1 VRPLAI
7 LSTSRFRKRL
17 NGRGHG
23 RDHPRSRRPTSSAA
37 SPTVCCRVEQGV
49 LWGEYVVQGEFLR
62 GHVARQDDL
71 SGAHWGVTAQD
82 AGPAQPIKLLLR
94 ISNGTSCVHAYLLPK
109 RRDRQQAHIKPS
121 LSRATA
127 FVTNHAPMVGDAY

>member
-1 VRPLAI
+1 MVADDL
-7 LSTSRFRKRL
+7 
-17 NGRGHG
+17 
-23 RDHPRSRRPTSSAA
+23 PRVLPTV
-37 SPTVCCRVEQGV
+37 PTVCCRVEQGV

>member
-1 VRPLAI
+1 MRPLAI
-7 LSTSRFRKRL
+7 LSTSRFCKRL
-17 NGRGHG
+17 NSRGHG
-23 RDHPRSRRPTSSAA
+23 RDHEADDVECC
-37 SPTVCCRVEQGV
+37 PTVCCRVEQGV